1 MHNQTLFLIL
11 RRMRAPLLVLI
22 ATYTIAVGGLVL
34 MPGVDPQGNPHHISF
49 FHAFYVI
56 TYTATTTGFGELPHP
71 FTDAQRLWVTL
82 TMYLSI
88 VSWLYAIGT
97 LIALVR
103 EPTFKRVFIESR
115 FAAAVRRINQP
126 FYIVCGYGDAGA
138 VVAQAI
144 TKRIFAAVVLESH
157 AEHIDAHT
165 LEQEDA
171 PILTLVADARLPANL
186 LLAGLYH
193 RHCAGVIALCDSDA
207 TNLQIAISA
216 KLLNPRAFV
225 ICRAESHDT
234 QANMESFDTD
244 LVINPF
250 DSFAERL
257 AMALHSP
264 DVHHLHQWLTSMP
277 GTPLS
282 RRIDPPHG
290 TWVLCGYGRFGKALA
305 HYLHEEGIK
314 TVIIEAT
321 PEQVQAPKD
330 CIVGRGT
337 EDATLQE
344 AGIENAVGIVA
355 GTDND
360 ANNLSII
367 VTARALNP
375 KLFTVARQN
384 RRENDAIFQAAK
396 TDLVMQRSRALARRI
411 VASVSTPLLA
421 SFLHYARSQNNDWA
435 RALLARLRPAVRDR
449 VPEVWTI
456 DITDAGAQAVQTAL
470 REGEE
475 VRLDH
480 LLRDP
485 RDRSARLT
493 MVILLLRRGSVNTM
507 LPADD
512 TRLAQGDRLLL
523 CGSPDAA
530 RSLNW
535 VLFNSQVL
543 YYLRHGEE
551 RPDSAIWRWWRQAR
565 SE

>member
-1 MHNQTLFLIL
+1 MHDQTLFLIL

-22 ATYTIAVGGLVL
+22 ATYAIAVGGLVW
-34 MPGVDPQGNPHHISF
+34 MPGIDADGNPQRLSF

-71 FTDAQRLWVTL
+71 FTDAQRLWVTM

-103 EPTFKRVFIESR
+103 EPTFKRVFVENR
-115 FAAAVRRINQP
+115 FAAAVQRIDQP

-144 TKRIFAAVVLESH
+144 TKRIFAAVVLEPI
-157 AEHIDAHT
+157 AEKITARE
-165 LEQEDA
+165 LESGDA
-171 PILTLVADARLPANL
+171 PILTLVADASLPENL
-186 LLAGLYH
+186 LLAGLRH
-193 RHCAGVIALCDSDA
+193 RRCAGVIALCDSDN

-225 ICRAESHDT
+225 ICRAQSHDT
-234 QANMESFDTD
+234 QANMESFNTN

-264 DVHHLHQWLTSMP
+264 DVHQLHQWLTSMP
-277 GTPLS
+277 GTSLS

-290 TWVLCGYGRFGKALA
+290 TWVVCGYGRFGKALA
-305 HYLHEEGIK
+305 HYLHQEGIK
-314 TVIIEAT
+314 TVIVEAT
-321 PEQVQAPKD
+321 PERVQAPKD

-337 EDATLQE
+337 EAETLHQ
-344 AGIENAVGIVA
+344 AGIEHAVGIVA
-355 GTDND
+355 GTDDD

-367 VTARALNP
+367 ITARTMNP
-375 KLFTVARQN
+375 RLFTVLRQN
-384 RRENDAIFQAAK
+384 QRENDLIFQAVHA
-396 TDLVMQRSRALARRI
+396 DLVMQRSRAIARRI
-411 VASVSTPLLA
+411 VAAVSTPLLA
-421 SFLHYARSQNNDWA
+421 EFLTYARSQNNEWA
-435 RALLARLRPAVRDR
+435 RALLARVRPTIQGR

-456 DITDAGAQAVQTAL
+456 DISDKGAPAIYSAL
-470 REGEE
+470 SDGIPMSIA
-475 VRLDH
+475 D

-485 RDRSARLT
+485 RDRDARLA
-493 MVILLLRRGSVNTM
+493 MVPLQLQGGEQNTM
-507 LPADD
+507 LPGDD
-512 TRLAQGDRLLL
+512 IVLAPGDRLLL
-523 CGSPDAA
+523 CGSTAAA

-535 VLFNSQVL
+535 TLFDTQVL
-543 YYLRHGEE
+543 HYVRCGQNS
-551 RPDSAIWRWWRQAR
+551 PDGAIWRWWRRAHQ
-565 SE
+565 